1 METQGRMRML
11 CRKLKN
17 KFNFWGKDLT
27 DSLPVHQETPDYFLH
42 YDNTAP
48 MNMGSFAICS
58 TEDKEST
65 MGSGSN

>member
-17 KFNFWGKDLT
+17 KFNFWEKDLT

-48 MNMGSFAICS
+48 MNMGSFAY
-58 TEDKEST
+58 
-65 MGSGSN
+65 MLN

>member
-17 KFNFWGKDLT
+17 KFNFWGEDLT
-27 DSLPVHQETPDYFLH
+27 DFPVHQETPDYFLH

-58 TEDKEST
+58 TEDKELANN
-65 MGSGSN
+65 GVWFH